1 MPDIHF
7 TKVRIFNKEYNIHE
21 FKKKDSNSQNIVLNH
36 NQNFFAV
43 SFVATDFINGENCRY
58 SYKLENFNNVWMD
71 TRSNEAQFT
80 NIPPGD
86 YTLKVKYN
94 DGGNSNDN
102 LIKSIRIIIL
112 PPWYQSI
119 TAQIIYVL
127 LIIGVG
133 LGFWHYIRRK
143 YERRKAAMSKKLNE
157 KYKEELFP
165 VLLEHLKTCRPKETA
180 QHAERIAV
188 CVDKDNRDSFIE
200 VIDKRMEYLSKS
212 QINRLQKL
220 KKALGNL
227 K

>member
-1 MPDIHF
+1 MKNIFMLTNKSERKIGGKRFSVILLLLCLSLFTVYGQGKKNIKGLVTDEKNEPLIGVWIKKEKKKKNNFVPDIHF

-21 FKKKDSNSQNIVLNH
+21 FEKKDSNSQNIVLNH

-133 LGFWHYIRRK
+133 LGFWHYIRT
-143 YERRKAAMSKKLNE
+143 LHIPT
-157 KYKEELFP
+157 L
-165 VLLEHLKTCRPKETA
+165 
-180 QHAERIAV
+180 
-188 CVDKDNRDSFIE
+188 
-200 VIDKRMEYLSKS
+200 
-212 QINRLQKL
+212 
-220 KKALGNL
+220 
-227 K
+227 

>member
-112 PPWYQSI
+112 PLGI
-119 TAQIIYVL
+119 RVL
-127 LIIGVG
+127 QP
-133 LGFWHYIRRK
+133 R
-143 YERRKAAMSKKLNE
+143 
-157 KYKEELFP
+157 
-165 VLLEHLKTCRPKETA
+165 
-180 QHAERIAV
+180 
-188 CVDKDNRDSFIE
+188 
-200 VIDKRMEYLSKS
+200 
-212 QINRLQKL
+212 
-220 KKALGNL
+220 
-227 K
+227 